1 MCNDNIPAHIIDA
14 VSSLLKP
21 YGVNFSDMVREV
33 SQKSQSSKYMTARQ
47 ASVYCGL
54 SAKTIRDKALSGEI
68 GSVRIGKTDQSRVLI
83 VRADLDN
90 WLEGFSSRANHKM
103 A

>member
-1 MCNDNIPAHIIDA
+1 MANEIPKHIIDA
-14 VSSLLKP
+14 VSGLLEP
-21 YGVNFSDMVREV
+21 YGVNFSSLLKDET
-33 SQKSQSSKYMTARQ
+33 KYITARQ

-54 SAKTIRDKALSGEI
+54 SEKTIRRKALSGDI
-68 GSVRIGKTDQSRVLI
+68 ASIRSGKAVNSRVLI

-90 WLEGFSSRANHKM
+90 WLEGFSSQANHKT

>member
-1 MCNDNIPAHIIDA
+1 MANEIPKHIIDA
-14 VSSLLKP
+14 VSGLLEP
-21 YGVNFSDMVREV
+21 YGVNFDSLVR
-33 SQKSQSSKYMTARQ
+33 SATFSPNKYMTARQ

-54 SAKTIRDKALSGEI
+54 SPKTIRDKALSGEI
-68 GSVRIGKTDQSRVLI
+68 GSVRIGKSEKSRVLI

-90 WLEGFSSRANHKM
+90 WLEGFSSRANHKT